1 MASPSGT
8 APSWSIGRALGLI
21 GAGLLVAGAFLPWT
35 ADGRVALDL
44 GLLSWGEGTGLP
56 TLAVALIA
64 LAIVPGIAALID
76 DHGWPRAASAVA
88 AAVLV
93 VAWLALGPEGEITS
107 GSLVATAAAAL
118 LLLGAA
124 TAAPPAPPTT
134 EPLARP
140 APPTTEPLAHPAPPS
155 PQPDSGDIEGPDVA
169 AVQPGVQTEPD
180 DVERDERSWDA
191 EARPG
196 RVEVDEDTL
205 YVRAWGAT
213 RADCI
218 AQAVRGALSLFATVP
233 EGELVTVQPI
243 DLETTVDDELLA
255 RLVRRALRALDL
267 TGMGVSELS
276 LSDRF
281 DGGLSGQMGFIPAT
295 LTRSP
300 VPTDVPTEDVVLG
313 RIGAAWRAELR
324 FRG

>member
-1 MASPSGT
+1 MSPSGT
-8 APSWSIGRALGLI
+8 AANWSIGRALGLI

-44 GLLSWGEGTGLP
+44 GLLSWGEGAGLP

-64 LAIVPGIAALID
+64 LAVVPGIAALID

-93 VAWLALGPEGEITS
+93 VAWLALGPEGKITS

-124 TAAPPAPPTT
+124 MAAPPATSGT
-134 EPLARP
+134 QPLARP
-140 APPTTEPLAHPAPPS
+140 APPL
-155 PQPDSGDIEGPDVA
+155 PQPGSEVDGPDVA
-169 AVQPGVQTEPD
+169 AAQTGVQTEPE
-180 DVERDERSWDA
+180 DVDGDERSWEA
-191 EARPG
+191 EVRPG

-218 AQAVRGALSLFATVP
+218 VQAVRGALSLFATVP

-243 DLETTVDDELLA
+243 DLDTTVDDELLA

-276 LSDRF
+276 LSDRI
-281 DGGLSGQMGFIPAT
+281 DGGLSGRMGFVPAR
-295 LTRSP
+295 LIRSP
-300 VPTDVPTEDVVLG
+300 VPTDLPTEDVVLG
-313 RIGAAWRAELR
+313 RLGAAWRAELR
-324 FRG
+324 FR

>member
-1 MASPSGT
+1 MSSPSGAGARWT
-8 APSWSIGRALGLI
+8 VGRALGLV

-35 ADGRVALDL
+35 DDGRVALDL
-44 GLLSWGEGTGLP
+44 GLLSWGEGSGLP
-56 TLAVALIA
+56 TLALALVALA
-64 LAIVPGIAALID
+64 VVPAVAALVD

-93 VAWLALGPEGEITS
+93 VAWLALGPEGKITT
-107 GSLVATAAAAL
+107 GSLVATTAAAL

-124 TAAPPAPPTT
+124 LATPRTPAPLPRSAPPPTSAI
-134 EPLARP
+134 PQPSARP
-140 APPTTEPLAHPAPPS
+140 APPLPGPVSTTADGAA
-155 PQPDSGDIEGPDVA
+155 VA
-169 AVQPGVQTEPD
+169 AVHPGVQTEPEDVND
-180 DVERDERSWDA
+180 DETWDPQP
-191 EARPG
+191 RTG

-218 AQAVRGALSLFATVP
+218 AQGVRGAVSLFASVP
-233 EGELVTVQPI
+233 DGEPVTVQPI
-243 DLETTVDDELLA
+243 DLEATLDDELLA

-276 LSDRF
+276 ISDRS
-281 DGGLSGQMGFIPAT
+281 DGGLSGRMGFVAAH

-300 VPTDVPTEDVVLG
+300 VPTDLPTEDVVLG
-313 RIGAAWRAELR
+313 RIGSAWRAELR
-324 FRG
+324 FR